1 MFWGYIC
8 FLQGHRIE
16 SLAALSFPW
25 THHGIAWMILISFLP
40 SYVSINLSWSIYVFS
55 CNFSVKSNRGSGS
68 RAFPTFTTSQLAK
81 FIAIQTHIHHLTKLN
96 YCITRT
102 FLVRGVRKEWRENCV
117 KCIHDEIN
125 VKFTKMQ
132 VFARCQSWYSFL
144 QRKLY
149 YGNCST
155 WPF

>member
-1 MFWGYIC
+1 MFVGLCPSGLKLSNFVHFFNDSILTLGIRDQAMFWGLCLRKDIAKY
-8 FLQGHRIE
+8 RIFG
-16 SLAALSFPW
+16 SPLSFPW

-40 SYVSINLSWSIYVFS
+40 SYVSINLSWSICVFS

-102 FLVRGVRKEWRENCV
+102 FLVMG
-117 KCIHDEIN
+117 
-125 VKFTKMQ
+125 
-132 VFARCQSWYSFL
+132 
-144 QRKLY
+144 
-149 YGNCST
+149 
-155 WPF
+155 